1 MLPFIYVCSH
11 LFKSET
17 AAMMSLITYQ
27 FLIQYILPYLLMPLR
42 VNSNSEVLGDNVFK
56 LMKILPLESVTSSI
70 VFNSQLLAN
79 MSRYR
84 DQNSLGK
91 GDDIETDEGHSS
103 NGEADIFWI
112 IIHCIV
118 FWVILIVFIEW

>member
-42 VNSNSEVLGDNVFK
+42 VNANSEVLGDNVFK

-70 VFNSQLLAN
+70 VFNS
-79 MSRYR
+79 
-84 DQNSLGK
+84 
-91 GDDIETDEGHSS
+91 
-103 NGEADIFWI
+103 
-112 IIHCIV
+112 
-118 FWVILIVFIEW
+118 